1 MASGKEAAPMKLYRV
16 GFLALAAYSICV
28 AADAQQI
35 QINKENK
42 TIAITTSD
50 SAEAL
55 ADTAVLTVGF
65 HIYGKD
71 KDSTYADASKASNAI
86 MAALKS
92 AGLPNEAIE
101 SASQQLGPLD
111 ASGDADKLRYAQGL
125 RFAFLQ
131 SWHVVV
137 PAASAANVLHVA
149 ITAGAND
156 SGGIDWQ
163 LKKDDALEAEAA
175 KKALEH
181 ARQIATQMAEGLGVK
196 LGALVYASNQTP
208 PRGLAAL
215 LGANGAILQTE
226 TAQLS
231 EKIKNLAPLAISPE
245 RITKSAT
252 VYAVF
257 AIE

>member
-1 MASGKEAAPMKLYRV
+1 MCIFRYVYAVLFAVVTISV
-16 GFLALAAYSICV
+16 S
-28 AADAQQI
+28 AQTI

-50 SAEAL
+50 QAEAL
-55 ADTAVLTVGF
+55 ADTAVVTVGF

-71 KDSTYADASKASNAI
+71 QDGTYSDASKTSNAVMTAI
-86 MAALKS
+86 TAAGVPK
-92 AGLPNEAIE
+92 EAVE
-101 SASQQLGPLD
+101 SAEQSLSPLEPND
-111 ASGDADKLRYAQGL
+111 DADKARYAQGI
-125 RFAFLQ
+125 RFEFSQ
-131 SWHVVV
+131 SWHVTV
-137 PAASAANVLHVA
+137 PAEVVANVLHVA

-156 SGGIDWQ
+156 SGGIQWQ

-181 ARQIATQMAEGLGVK
+181 ARQIASQMAAGLGVK
-196 LGALVYASNQTP
+196 LGTLVYASNQTP
-208 PRGLAAL
+208 PRGILAAL
-215 LGANGAILQTE
+215 GLGSGVLNTE
-226 TAQLS
+226 SASLAST
-231 EKIKNLAPLAISPE
+231 KKNLAPLAISPE

>member
-1 MASGKEAAPMKLYRV
+1 MRLFRV
-16 GFLALAAYSICV
+16 GLLALAAHSICSV
-28 AADAQQI
+28 ADAQQI

-42 TIAITTSD
+42 TIAITTSGQAD
-50 SAEAL
+50 AL

-71 KDSTYADASKASNAI
+71 QDSTYADASKASNAI

-92 AGLPNEAIE
+92 AGVPKEAIE
-101 SASQQLGPLD
+101 SAAQSLSPLD
-111 ASGDADKLRYAQGL
+111 ANDDADKARYAQGV
-125 RFAFLQ
+125 RFEFSQ
-131 SWHVVV
+131 SWHVTV
-137 PAASAANVLHVA
+137 PADSVANMLHVA
-149 ITAGAND
+149 IVSGAND
-156 SGGIDWQ
+156 SGAIQWE

-181 ARQIATQMAEGLGVK
+181 ARQIAAQMAEGLGVK

-208 PRGLAAL
+208 PRGIFAAL
-215 LGANGAILQTE
+215 GLGGGVLETE
-226 TAQLS
+226 SAS
-231 EKIKNLAPLAISPE
+231 VAASKRNLAPLAISPE